1 MSTAAIATR
10 GSSSRAAPPIPRER
24 ASRASALALLAAAW
38 LATPALA
45 AERGCRTIRALTNAD
60 RRDFA
65 DLRIAI
71 GPDSGVSLRT
81 RSREAELEAADEC
94 RLSRE
99 GDRRDLS
106 CRWRFP
112 DRAQALAFFEPLLA
126 RMSRCL
132 GTGLTETE
140 VAGIAP
146 GREATRRHQA
156 LITAP
161 YSQTRVEL
169 AVIEPAGTAGEGPA
183 GFPSH
188 VVQLTVEFEQGD

>member
-1 MSTAAIATR
+1 MAA
-10 GSSSRAAPPIPRER
+10 
-24 ASRASALALLAAAW
+24 ALTLLAAA
-38 LATPALA
+38 LLSMPALA
-45 AERGCRTIRALTNAD
+45 AERDCRTIRALTNSD

-65 DLRIAI
+65 DLRLAM

-81 RSREAELEAADEC
+81 RSHQAELEAADEC

-106 CRWRFP
+106 CRWRFA

-126 RMSRCL
+126 RMGRCL
-132 GTGLTETE
+132 GTGLTQAEAT
-140 VAGIAP
+140 GITP
-146 GREATRRHQA
+146 GREAMRSHQA

-169 AVIEPAGTAGEGPA
+169 AVIEPAGATDEGAA
-183 GFPSH
+183 GFARY